1 MTGTAVADE
10 GRVTTNASRL
20 FSGATIATICSRR
33 FCTTPARMEVGSID
47 RVTSQAGAGVSG
59 SV

>member
-1 MTGTAVADE
+1 VADE

-47 RVTSQAGAGVSG
+47 RVTFRAGARVSG